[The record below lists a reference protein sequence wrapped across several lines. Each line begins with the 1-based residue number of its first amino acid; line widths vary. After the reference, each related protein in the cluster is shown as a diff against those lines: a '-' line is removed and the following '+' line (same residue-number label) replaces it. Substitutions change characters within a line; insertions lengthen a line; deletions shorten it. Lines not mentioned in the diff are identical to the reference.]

1 MSSVE
6 QKKDYL
12 KVDREVP
19 GQKYYCISFVEPIN
33 DIFID
38 KEHFFLTKFFDLVQE
53 KKESFSELYE
63 NKETGKFDMNVLKKD
78 YSDWRTTKYEDWN
91 KEFNE
96 ANKNRNS
103 MRGLKIR
110 GTYLTLEEAKERAEE
125 VRLEDPTFHVF
136 VAPVGYWVPFNPV
149 NLDKMDSV
157 YQEEMLNEIV
167 KENLSQKKNID
178 KAFEDRKINMVEKA
192 KKQVALNKLK
202 QEETETEKDNKE
214 TTTNMI
220 NEIMENQQ
228 DNTINKE
235 ITETESEVI

>member
-1 MSSVE
+1 MSNVE

-19 GQKYYCISFVEPIN
+19 GQKYYCVSFVEPVN
-33 DIFID
+33 DVFID
-38 KEHFFLTKFFDLVQE
+38 KEHFFLNKFLDLVQE
-53 KKESFSELYE
+53 KKETLEELYK
-63 NKETGKFDMNVLKKD
+63 NKETDKFDMEVLKKD
-78 YSDWRTTKYEDWN
+78 YSDWRTTKYEEWS

-103 MRGLKIR
+103 MRGFKMR
-110 GTYLTLEEAKERAEE
+110 GCYSTLDEAKDRAEE

-149 NLDKMDSV
+149 NLDNMDSV

-167 KENLSQKKNID
+167 KENMSQKKKID
-178 KAFEDRKINMVEKA
+178 RAFEDRKLGMIEKA

-202 QEETETEKDNKE
+202 QQEQETETEKESKE
-214 TTTNMI
+214 PTKTMI
-220 NEIMENQQ
+220 EEVMESQK
-228 DNTINKE
+228 DNTVNK
-235 ITETESEVI
+235 TESEVI